1 MLPIFLRGIDVIG
14 QAVLFYGDFRP
25 IWCSHWISYDHGKIL
40 EQPVNGEDVFI
51 IFWTQKGRF
60 YAPNQ
65 TICILLMGIGLMHD
79 IITKLGLIH

>member
-1 MLPIFLRGIDVIG
+1 MLPSFLRGIHVIG

-60 YAPNQ
+60 YAPTPN
-65 TICILLMGIGLMHD
+65 CILLMHD